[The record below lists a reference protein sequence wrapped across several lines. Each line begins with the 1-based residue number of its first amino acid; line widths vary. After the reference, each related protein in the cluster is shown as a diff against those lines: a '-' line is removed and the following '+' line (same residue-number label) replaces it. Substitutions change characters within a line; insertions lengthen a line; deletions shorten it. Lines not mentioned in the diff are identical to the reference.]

1 MAKSATKLKP
11 ALDANDYEDAPTWS
25 QVIEGAKLYWGPIG
39 GAAAE
44 QVRDYAVKLFDG
56 QVRPAPLIFGRPSKI
71 HDQWA
76 PLLEVAAQMRMHEPS
91 IADMR
96 GHGDV
101 KPLVRISRAQLL
113 RGTLGRYLTTNG
125 LNASPGSLDWCR
137 AAMSAT
143 ERLTGKRVWMS
154 PQTERQVAENEG
166 GFVRRRIVV
175 EQQQGPKGETSVTWT
190 EILAW
195 PSKTIPGLG
204 DITAE

>member
-1 MAKSATKLKP
+1 MAKAATKP
-11 ALDANDYEDAPTWS
+11 AQVSAETEPAADPTW
-25 QVIEGAKLYWGPIG
+25 QEVIAAAGLYWGPIG
-39 GAAAE
+39 RKAAE

-56 QVRPAPLIFGRPSKI
+56 QVKPAALIFGRPSKI